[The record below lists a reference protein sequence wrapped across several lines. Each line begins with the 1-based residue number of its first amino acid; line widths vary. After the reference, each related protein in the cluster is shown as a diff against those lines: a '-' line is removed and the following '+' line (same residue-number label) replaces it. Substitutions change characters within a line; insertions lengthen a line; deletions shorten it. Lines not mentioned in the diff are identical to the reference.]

1 MIIAG
6 FPSVGDLRGT
16 GCIPN
21 KETLGDVRQYT
32 KALLVSGIQ
41 PSHFAIK
48 HYRQNVLY
56 AMSFSRVLNY
66 WLEDT

>member
-48 HYRQNVLY
+48 HIGK
-56 AMSFSRVLNY
+56 MSYMLRVSQGS
-66 WLEDT
+66 